1 MDVRNCKSCGKL
13 YNYFGGQP
21 YCPTC
26 LSKLDDTFKEVKEYL
41 YENPNTGIQEIAEM
55 FHIGVPIIHRW
66 VREERLAFSDNSS
79 IGIECENCGVTIK
92 TGRFCRK
99 CKDNLATSLASAYT
113 TKQTPVKEI
122 QKTPARMRFFK

>member
-41 YENPNTGIQEIAEM
+41 YENPNTGIQEISEK
-55 FHIGVPIIHRW
+55 FNIGIPIIHRW

-79 IGIECENCGVTIK
+79 IGIACENCGVTIK
-92 TGRFCRK
+92 TGRFCKK
-99 CKDNLATSLASAYT
+99 CKDTLANSLASAYAR
-113 TKQTPVKEI
+113 KEEAKKEVRNTSA
-122 QKTPARMRFFK
+122 QMRFFK